1 MYPSQSLLFMIR
13 EITTLLPSLLYVTL
27 VTWTFPLVSGTF
39 PLLHMSRS
47 SSPTSQQVPAA
58 GAAVSTVSLKLPS
71 FWPADPELWFAQVDA
86 QFRTKK
92 ITSQLTK
99 FEHVIASLSP
109 QYATEVRDL
118 ILKPPATNLYDKLRE
133 ELVKRTTASEQRRL
147 QLLFNAEEL
156 GDRTPSQLLRR
167 MQQLLGDKAATA
179 DKSFLRELFMQ
190 RLPPNVRMVLA
201 STKEDEELE
210 SLASLADKVVEVAA
224 PVVATV
230 QSSQLSSEMEYLRS
244 EIASLKR
251 LVQSLS
257 TTPRRKHSPRRR
269 TPSPAPPVQSTGLC
283 WYHSRFAE
291 KAAKCLQPCSW
302 ESENGLAD
310 R

>member
-1 MYPSQSLLFMIR
+1 MIR
-13 EITTLLPSLLYVTL
+13 EIANLLLSLLYVTL

-39 PLLHMSRS
+39 PLLHMLHS
-47 SSPTSQQVPAA
+47 SSPTLQKGPAA

-71 FWPADPELWFAQVDA
+71 FWPADPELWFAQVDV
-86 QFRTKK
+86 QFCTK
-92 ITSQLTK
+92 INSQSTK

-118 ILKPPATNLYDKLRE
+118 ILKPPANLYDKLRE
-133 ELVKRTTASEQRRL
+133 EQRRL

-156 GDRTPSQLLRR
+156 GEKTPFQLLRR
-167 MQQLLGDKAATA
+167 MQQLLGDKVAMA
-179 DKSFLRELFMQ
+179 DKSFLRVLCMQ

-210 SLASLADKVVEVAA
+210 CLASLADKVVEVAA

-230 QSSQLSSEMEYLRS
+230 QTSQLSGEMEYLRS

-257 TTPRRKHSPRRR
+257 TTPRRRI
-269 TPSPAPPVQSTGLC
+269 PSPAPPVQSTGLC
-283 WYHSRFAE
+283 WYHSLFAK